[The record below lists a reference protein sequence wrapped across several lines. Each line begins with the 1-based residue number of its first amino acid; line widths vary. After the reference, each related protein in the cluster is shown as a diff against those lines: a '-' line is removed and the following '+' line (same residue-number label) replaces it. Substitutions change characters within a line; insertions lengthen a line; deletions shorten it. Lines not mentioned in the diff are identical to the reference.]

1 MQAVPGV
8 RAERFLV
15 TGGSKRGMGS
25 WVAVGADDRI
35 VAAYPEAWNMAN
47 FEAALHLRAERLGPD
62 YGKQDGAPG
71 SESPRQSLERLA
83 TPRGKEYQRYLD
95 PYLWRDRFANKPVL
109 FTVGANDP
117 LFPPLSDTVFLPE
130 MPKSTRILLVPNFGH
145 GHDTERQFIAWRMWM
160 AHALGDR
167 PVPEVG
173 LTVERREGAI
183 KLAATVTSAT
193 TIKAVTAWS
202 ATDDRGAYLKSKWN
216 PTPMVGNKG
225 RYQAAV
231 PAPAGSHT
239 AFFVEVEDEDPQAGP
254 GVISTGMQEVKP

>member
-1 MQAVPGV
+1 
-8 RAERFLV
+8 
-15 TGGSKRGMGS
+15 
-25 WVAVGADDRI
+25 
-35 VAAYPEAWNMAN
+35 
-47 FEAALHLRAERLGPD
+47 
-62 YGKQDGAPG
+62 
-71 SESPRQSLERLA
+71 
-83 TPRGKEYQRYLD
+83 
-95 PYLWRDRFANKPVL
+95 
-109 FTVGANDP
+109 
-117 LFPPLSDTVFLPE
+117 
-130 MPKSTRILLVPNFGH
+130 
-145 GHDTERQFIAWRMWM
+145 MWM

-173 LTVERREGAI
+173 LTVERQEGAI

-239 AFFVEVEDEDPQAGP
+239 AFFVEVEDEDPQAGR